1 MNILIVED
9 DKSLNNGI
17 ALSFSSDKIIQACS
31 ISEARK
37 VFNAAVEL
45 ILLDVNLPD
54 GSGLYF
60 CREIRTI
67 SKVTMQ
73 GKL

>member
-37 VFNAAVEL
+37 VFNAAVEQL
-45 ILLDVNLPD
+45 CYVQKLV
-54 GSGLYF
+54 SF
-60 CREIRTI
+60 
-67 SKVTMQ
+67 
-73 GKL
+73 GK